1 MGDDKQVIT
10 GDGSV
15 LNCTKIDMG
24 PRLLLDV
31 EATTCEEDGL
41 RTYKRRKRTRKMTTN
56 SDHNNKIKAAVVI
69 AFDQYKSS
77 FDAISNGPGDLSRRK
92 CNCIALEK
100 TSQLLNGHEGSVIKA
115 PVAHPESAPTP
126 LIKESH
132 NIVERSD
139 KQTHNTSQEPSH
151 VPSSGVLER
160 PEGSRNSELCE
171 RALFDTLNS
180 DKYSEL
186 RRLLLKNFGVVN
198 VNRVTNVD
206 SISSKLK
213 SGAYE
218 TSPFLYL
225 KDIQQ
230 VYTKLQQVGNE
241 MVTLAKSL
249 SDKSRAHFEQFVWK
263 PEPCGCKGC
272 GGKADAKNSLVCD
285 SCEDIYHLSCTELV
299 GALIPP
305 KSWYCATCVSNG
317 IGSHDNCMVCEKL
330 KSTASVHQP
339 QDLHNVHQ
347 SQDPL
352 NVVTDESQSQRE
364 RPYMCNIC
372 KTEVKIDE
380 KFRTCGHLVCPH
392 KFYHDK
398 CLTSKQL
405 GVYGSCWYCPSCL
418 CRYCLVD
425 KDDDQIVLCD
435 GCDQAYH
442 IYCTSPQLDS
452 IPEGNWFCAKCDRDL
467 KRIRSMRMVYES
479 MQKKVKVED
488 ESAKGELEGLDML
501 VSAAKTLSHEDTG
514 CNMR

>member
-1 MGDDKQVIT
+1 MG
-10 GDGSV
+10 G
-15 LNCTKIDMG
+15 
-24 PRLLLDV
+24 RLLLHV
-31 EATTCEEDGL
+31 EATATTSQEDGL
-41 RTYKRRKRTRKMTTN
+41 RTYKRTKRTRKMTNTN

-69 AFDQYKSS
+69 AFDQYKLS
-77 FDAISNGPGDLSRRK
+77 FDDAISNGSGDFSSRK
-92 CNCIALEK
+92 CNSIALEK
-100 TSQLLNGHEGSVIKA
+100 TSQLLNGHEGCIKKA
-115 PVAHPESAPTP
+115 PVTHPESAPTP

-139 KQTHNTSQEPSH
+139 NQTNNASQEPSH
-151 VPSSGVLER
+151 VPSSGVLKR
-160 PEGSRNSELCE
+160 PEGSKNSELCE

-180 DKYSEL
+180 DKYNEL

-198 VNRVTNVD
+198 VNRVSNVE

-213 SGAYE
+213 NGAYE
-218 TSPFLYL
+218 TSPLLYL

-230 VYTKLQQVGNE
+230 VFTKLQQVGNE

-249 SDKSRAHFEQFVWK
+249 SDKSRAHFEQFVW
-263 PEPCGCKGC
+263 CKGC
-272 GGKADAKNSLVCD
+272 GGKADVKNSLVCD

-299 GALIPP
+299 GASIPP
-305 KSWYCATCVSNG
+305 KCWYCATCVSNE
-317 IGSHDNCMVCEKL
+317 IGSHDNCTVCVKL

-339 QDLHNVHQ
+339 EDLHNVHQ
-347 SQDPL
+347 SQDLL
-352 NVVTDESQSQRE
+352 NVVTEESQRRQCI
-364 RPYMCNIC
+364 CNIC
-372 KTEVKIDE
+372 KNEVKVDE
-380 KFRTCGHLVCPH
+380 KYRTCGHLECPH

-418 CRYCLVD
+418 CRCCLVD

-452 IPEGNWFCAKCDRDL
+452 IPEGNWFCVKCDRDL
-467 KRIRSMRMVYES
+467 KRIRSMKMAYES
-479 MQKKVKVED
+479 MHKKVKVED
-488 ESAKGELEGLDML
+488 ETEKGELEGLDML
-501 VSAAKTLSHEDTG
+501 VSAVKTLSHENTG